1 MGAPIPPLMSMI
13 SWRILSGGNELPG
26 GVEADEL
33 TADLL
38 RDQLLSLPG
47 VESAVIEGDALT
59 PEGVRVRLAA
69 GVDATAVGEAVQRVL
84 AAHGLRSEMAR
95 PGDAITVELDTTPSP
110 SEPAVRIERRETL
123 ATVSVVE
130 GRGGITVRAETTT
143 GRSVD
148 RPAAATGR
156 RLEEAVVGAVSELAG
171 ATPAPVLLAIEDRD
185 VEGTLVVTVVVDDG
199 RHRHAGSSV
208 VESGRP
214 FAVAQATW
222 TALRA

>member
-1 MGAPIPPLMSMI
+1 
-13 SWRILSGGNELPG
+13 
-26 GVEADEL
+26 L

-38 RDQLLSLPG
+38 RDQLQSLPG

-95 PGDAITVELDTTPSP
+95 PQPSITVELDPASSMATP
-110 SEPAVRIERRETL
+110 AIRVERRETL

-130 GRGGITVRAETTT
+130 GRSGITVRVETTR
-143 GRSVD
+143 GRSTD

-156 RLEEAVVGAVSELAG
+156 RLEEAVVGAVAELAG
-171 ATPAPVLLAIEDRD
+171 VRPNPVLLAIDDRD
-185 VEGTLVVTVVVDDG
+185 VEGTQVLTVVVDDG
-199 RHRHAGSSV
+199 RQRHAGSSV
-208 VESGRP
+208 VEAGRP
-214 FAVAQATW
+214 FAVGQATW
-222 TALRA
+222 TALRG